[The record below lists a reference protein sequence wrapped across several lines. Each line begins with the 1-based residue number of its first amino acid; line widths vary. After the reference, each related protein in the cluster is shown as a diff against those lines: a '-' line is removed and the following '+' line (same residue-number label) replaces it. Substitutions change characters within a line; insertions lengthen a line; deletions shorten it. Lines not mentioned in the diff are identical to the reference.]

1 MCYWQHVLGAVTA
14 LEVFVNGVACVR
26 INVVNL
32 SQHNCLKAQTA
43 LVMQYALY
51 ACKTLYTLLHVLAD
65 TACFVAAM
73 HNSAYGENV
82 FILVQNLAIV
92 ALIWKFAQP
101 AVARP
106 TMVLIATTF
115 FMVSGKCNSVQH

>member
-1 MCYWQHVLGAVTA
+1 
-14 LEVFVNGVACVR
+14 
-26 INVVNL
+26 
-32 SQHNCLKAQTA
+32 
-43 LVMQYALY
+43 MQYALY
-51 ACKTLYTLLHVLAD
+51 AFETLYSMLHVLAH
-65 TACFVAAM
+65 TAYFITAM
-73 HNSAYGENV
+73 YNSAYGENV

-115 FMVSGKCNSVQH
+115 FMVSGECKSVLHQTI